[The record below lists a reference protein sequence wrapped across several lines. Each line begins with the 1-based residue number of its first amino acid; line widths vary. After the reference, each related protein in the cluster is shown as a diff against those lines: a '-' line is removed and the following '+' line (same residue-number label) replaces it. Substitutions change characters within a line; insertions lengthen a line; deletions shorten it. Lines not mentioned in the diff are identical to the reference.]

1 MDMDFFDNAINK
13 AKEVV
18 DIAYKKTEEVVLTE
32 KQKFDIASL
41 NSKIDKDYKALGQ
54 IFYQLYKDNEDIPN
68 DAKNLIKNINE
79 KKLKIKELK
88 EEIVETKN
96 KAVCPH
102 CQNYIPQN
110 AVFCSVCGE
119 KLK

>member
-1 MDMDFFDNAINK
+1 MDFFDNAINK

-18 DIAYKKTEEVVLTE
+18 DIAYKKTEEVVTTE

-41 NSKIDKDYKALGQ
+41 NSKIDKDLKRLGA
-54 IFYQLYKDNEDIPN
+54 IFYKQYKDNEDIC
-68 DAKNLIKNINE
+68 DEAKVLIASVNE
-79 KKLKIKELK
+79 KLVKIDELK
-88 EEIVETKN
+88 DEIGKTKN
-96 KAVCPH
+96 KELCPH

-110 AVFCSVCGE
+110 SVFCSICGE